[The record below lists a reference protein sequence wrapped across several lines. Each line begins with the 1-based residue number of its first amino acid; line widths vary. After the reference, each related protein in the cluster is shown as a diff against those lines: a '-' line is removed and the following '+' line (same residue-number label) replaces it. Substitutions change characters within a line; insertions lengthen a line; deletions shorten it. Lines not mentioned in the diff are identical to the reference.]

1 MSTSLFNPQTFHRLR
16 DRAMATLRAGEHLTL
31 SLAGEQS
38 QFIRWTQAKVR
49 QTGTVEDFTL
59 ELTYVL
65 ENQGVRRSNQLQI
78 QLSGHPATDDMRLN
92 EALQTLRRETPEM
105 PEDPFAVIPQNHGS
119 DQKVFRSELLQPES
133 AAEILAKPL
142 KGLDLAGIY
151 AAGPVVRALA
161 TSAGQTLWFSTE
173 TFSFDYSLYNS
184 AQKAVKS
191 TFSHSEWDANAYA
204 RDLERARKQ
213 LELMD
218 RPTVDLPRGEH
229 RAYLAPAAVAE
240 LLPTMSWSGFGESYH
255 RQGVSGLKRLREGA
269 RLSPLFSLHED
280 FTSGLVPRFSPSGE
294 IAPEKLTL
302 IDRGQLVNTLVSA
315 RSAGE
320 YGVPSNGANAT
331 ETPRSA
337 AIDSGD
343 LDEKDILQR
352 LGTGVYLSNLHY
364 LNWSD
369 RPTGRIT
376 GLTRYACFYVKDGEI
391 VGPLGTL
398 RWDDTVYRMLGTELE
413 ALTKHVETSPAVG
426 TYFQRELGATRTP
439 GALLRSMRFTL

>member
-1 MSTSLFNPQTFHRLR
+1 
-16 DRAMATLRAGEHLTL
+16 MATLRSGEHLTL
-31 SLAGEQS
+31 SLSGEQS
-38 QFIRWTQAKVR
+38 HFIRWTQAKVR
-49 QTGTVEDFTL
+49 QTGMVEDFSL

-65 ENQGVRRSNQLQI
+65 EKEGTRRSLQTQI
-78 QLSGHPATDDMRLN
+78 QLCGDPKVDDLRLN
-92 EALQTLRRETPEM
+92 EALQNLRIETPQM
-105 PEDPFAVIPQNHGS
+105 PEDPFAVIPKNHGS
-119 DQKVFRSELLQPES
+119 DQKVFRAELLQPDS
-133 AAEILAKPL
+133 AAEILARPL
-142 KGLDLAGIY
+142 QGVDLAGIY

-191 TFSHSEWDANAYA
+191 TFSHADWDADAYA
-204 RDLERARKQ
+204 QDLDRTRKQ
-213 LELMD
+213 LSLMD
-218 RPTVDLPRGEH
+218 RPTVELPRGEH

-240 LLPTMSWSGFGESYH
+240 LIPTMAWSGFGESYH
-255 RQGVSGLKRLREGA
+255 RQGVSGLKLLREGSK
-269 RLSPLFSLHED
+269 LSSMLSLHED

-302 IDRGQLVNTLVSA
+302 IDRGGLVNTLVSA

-320 YGVPSNGANAT
+320 YGVPSNGANAA

-337 AIDSGD
+337 SIDGGS
-343 LDEKDILQR
+343 LEEKDILQK

-376 GLTRYACFYVKDGEI
+376 GLTRYACFYVKDAEI

-413 ALTKHVETSPAVG
+413 ALTREVKTSPMVG
-426 TYFQRELGATRTP
+426 TYMARELGAIRAP